1 IFRKYYED
9 RNNKEIQNTQ
19 NLNINEDMNY
29 ITNNEK
35 VSQNEEEANNYSTFE
50 KVKEKQ
56 IKRKELSEDFI
67 QDNLYPK
74 FKI

>member
-1 IFRKYYED
+1 
-9 RNNKEIQNTQ
+9 
-19 NLNINEDMNY
+19 MNY

-35 VSQNEEEANNYSTFE
+35 VSLNEEEANNYSTFE

>member
-1 IFRKYYED
+1 MRKYYED

-35 VSQNEEEANNYSTFE
+35 VSSNEEEANNYSTFE

-56 IKRKELSEDFI
+56 IRRKEFSEDFI